1 VCVHAYHN
9 IQLTKM
15 TEVLSRDAREFEST
29 QKARQR
35 LEKWREGVF
44 ESLEE
49 QLKKHGRNE

>member
-1 VCVHAYHN
+1 
-9 IQLTKM
+9 LTKM

-49 QLKKHGRNE
+49 QLKKHGRNK